1 MRIKSRHNK
10 QANLQAE
17 RVYSCS
23 RRQPYASG
31 YQITCCV
38 LRTGMLLWWHG
49 CHYTIHKGR
58 SVIAIATATENL
70 STKERILSVCVKL
83 FLEQGYKKTT
93 VSDIV
98 QKANVSNSS
107 FQHFFRAKDG
117 VLTELVRFMF
127 ENQFNMARSVTDSSM
142 SPVYVYAVETAIQIT
157 LTELNENLRE
167 IYLEAYTHEEA
178 LDFIQQATA
187 KVLYHIFGPYQPDL
201 TEHDFYILELG
212 TSGLMRG
219 YMAHP
224 CDKELT
230 LEQKLHSFLAS
241 SLRVYR
247 VPEAE
252 VQKILTYV
260 ISLDIRAIS
269 QRVLKDL
276 FRALAMHFDFHL
288 DYQP

>member
-201 TEHDFYILELG
+201 TERDFYILELG

-247 VPEAE
+247 MPEAE

>member
-1 MRIKSRHNK
+1 
-10 QANLQAE
+10 
-17 RVYSCS
+17 
-23 RRQPYASG
+23 
-31 YQITCCV
+31 
-38 LRTGMLLWWHG
+38 
-49 CHYTIHKGR
+49 
-58 SVIAIATATENL
+58 
-70 STKERILSVCVKL
+70 
-83 FLEQGYKKTT
+83 
-93 VSDIV
+93 
-98 QKANVSNSS
+98 
-107 FQHFFRAKDG
+107 
-117 VLTELVRFMF
+117 
-127 ENQFNMARSVTDSSM
+127 MARSATDTSM
-142 SPVYVYAVETAIQIT
+142 SPVYVYAVETEIQIT

-247 VPEAE
+247 MPEAE

-260 ISLDIRAIS
+260 ISLDIRAIA

>member
-1 MRIKSRHNK
+1 M
-10 QANLQAE
+10 
-17 RVYSCS
+17 
-23 RRQPYASG
+23 
-31 YQITCCV
+31 
-38 LRTGMLLWWHG
+38 
-49 CHYTIHKGR
+49 
-58 SVIAIATATENL
+58 IAIATATENL

-107 FQHFFRAKDG
+107 FQHFLRAKDG

-247 VPEAE
+247 MPEAE

-260 ISLDIRAIS
+260 ISLDIRAIA

>member
-49 CHYTIHKGR
+49 CHYMIHKGR
-58 SVIAIATATENL
+58 SVIAIATAAENL

-201 TEHDFYILELG
+201 TERDFYILELG

-247 VPEAE
+247 VPDVE

>member
-201 TEHDFYILELG
+201 TERDFYILELG

-247 VPEAE
+247 MPEAE

-288 DYQP
+288 DY

>member
-58 SVIAIATATENL
+58 SVIAIATAAENL

-201 TEHDFYILELG
+201 TERDFYILELG

-247 VPEAE
+247 MPEAE

-260 ISLDIRAIS
+260 IRLDIRAIA

>member
-117 VLTELVRFMF
+117 VLTELVRYMF

-201 TEHDFYILELG
+201 TERDFYILELG

-247 VPEAE
+247 MPEAE

-260 ISLDIRAIS
+260 ISLDIRAIA

>member
-49 CHYTIHKGR
+49 CHYTIHKGK

-201 TEHDFYILELG
+201 TERDFYILELG

-247 VPEAE
+247 MPEAE

-260 ISLDIRAIS
+260 ISLDVRAIA

>member
-83 FLEQGYKKTT
+83 FLEHGYKKTT

-201 TEHDFYILELG
+201 TERDFYILELG

-247 VPEAE
+247 MPEAE

-260 ISLDIRAIS
+260 ISLDIRAIA

>member
-17 RVYSCS
+17 RVYSYS

-201 TEHDFYILELG
+201 TERDFYILELG

>member
-201 TEHDFYILELG
+201 TERDFYILELG

-247 VPEAE
+247 MPEAE

-260 ISLDIRAIS
+260 ISLDIRAIA

>member
-58 SVIAIATATENL
+58 SVIAIATAAENL

-247 VPEAE
+247 MPEAE

-260 ISLDIRAIS
+260 NSLDIRAIA